1 MEWMVRNFQSL
12 SPTNHSSVH
21 FSCYVSVILS
31 TPYTRA
37 LFQLL
42 LFLLSC
48 QVQSIFTSKSSLVSL
63 SSFPF
68 LLPFFILASIICHL
82 GYWKS
87 LLTGLL
93 VSCLFLFS
101 PSFTLS
107 QIPKD
112 RSHDHI
118 VPSLEPSVAPSATDY
133 SRSASFCLKG

>member
-1 MEWMVRNFQSL
+1 MEWMVRDFQSP

-21 FSCYVSVILS
+21 FSCYVSVIPS
-31 TPYTRA
+31 TPYTCA

-42 LFLLSC
+42 FLLLSC
-48 QVQSIFTSKSSLVSL
+48 QVQSIFFSKSSPVSP

-68 LLPFFILASIICHL
+68 LVPFFILASIICHL

-93 VSCLFLFS
+93 VSCLLLFS

-112 RSHDHI
+112 RSHDHLI
-118 VPSLEPSVAPSATDY
+118 PRSEPSVAPSAADC